1 MLLDLVRRTT
11 SHCQNGRLGG
21 AACSRLRHQRRW
33 ERMSKSGVR
42 VRAIAKKE
50 LVEFVRDWR
59 TILAILVIPLLM
71 FPLLFILFP
80 LLLASEAA
88 ELDALVVD
96 VLVQGDDIPTD
107 LGLMLNNSSLNIT
120 YEPLP
125 TIEELSSPVGD
136 EERLRNGTVDLILRL
151 RMNESIL
158 EYAVLYQS
166 TSEQSLEARS
176 RTFDVLAGWEENE
189 TIRRISDAGLDPEQT
204 LDPLQWDGEI
214 SQSDVATSGEQ
225 AGMALSLF
233 IPLVLSVWT
242 FSSAIQPSID
252 MTAGE
257 RERGTLE
264 ALLGLPCTRMELLLG
279 KWLAVATITGVGVL
293 LQVAGLLF
301 AIGYLATSDI
311 ISTPSVSLTA
321 LLLLCLAVL
330 LFAIMVVAFE
340 LALAMRSHSVKEAG
354 SILGP
359 AVLII
364 LFPAL
369 FTQVINLDGIE
380 AFWFAVPVVNVLL
393 ALRELLMN
401 RIVFGHVVVWLVS
414 SSLYAL
420 GAAYYAAR
428 QFKREDIVTS
438 LS

>member
-1 MLLDLVRRTT
+1 MRSRGNRIRT
-11 SHCQNGRLGG
+11 
-21 AACSRLRHQRRW
+21 
-33 ERMSKSGVR
+33 
-42 VRAIAKKE
+42 IAKKE

-59 TILAILVIPLLM
+59 TIVAILVIPLLM
-71 FPLLFILFP
+71 FPVLFILFP

-88 ELDALVVD
+88 ELDALKVD
-96 VLVQGDDIPTD
+96 VVVQGEGLPDDLQIAF
-107 LGLMLNNSSLNIT
+107 NNSTMNVIF
-120 YEPLP
+120 EPSF
-125 TIEELSSPVGD
+125 TGEDLSVPGD
-136 EERLRNGTVDLILRL
+136 DVNRLRNGSIDLVL
-151 RMNESIL
+151 RMQTNGSIL
-158 EYAVLYQS
+158 EYAVLYMS

-176 RTFDVLAGWEENE
+176 RTFELLATWEENE
-189 TIRRISDAGLDPEQT
+189 TVTRILDAGLDPDET
-204 LDPLQWDGEI
+204 LDPLRWNGDIEN
-214 SQSDVATSGEQ
+214 SDVATQGEQ
-225 AGMALSLF
+225 AGLALSLF

-264 ALLGLPCTRMELLLG
+264 ALLSLPCSRMELLMG

-301 AIGYLATSDI
+301 AIGYLASSDV
-311 ISTPSVSLTA
+311 ISTPDISLGA
-321 LLLLCLAVL
+321 MAFLLLAVL
-330 LFAIMVVAFE
+330 LFAIMVVAIE

-359 AVLII
+359 AVLLI

-380 AFWFAVPVVNVLL
+380 AYWFAIPVVNVLL
-393 ALRELLMN
+393 ALRELLLN
-401 RIVFGHVVVWLVS
+401 RIVVEHVFVWVIS
-414 SSLYAL
+414 SSIYAL
-420 GAAYYAAR
+420 SAAYYASR

>member
-1 MLLDLVRRTT
+1 M
-11 SHCQNGRLGG
+11 
-21 AACSRLRHQRRW
+21 SRA
-33 ERMSKSGVR
+33 GVR
-42 VRAIAKKE
+42 IRAIAKKE

-88 ELDALVVD
+88 ELEAMSVD
-96 VLVQGDDIPTD
+96 VLVQADEIPLE
-107 LGLMLNNSSLNIT
+107 LGLLLNNSTLNIT

-125 TIEELSSPVGD
+125 LLDQLSNPSGSETV
-136 EERLRNGTVDLILRL
+136 LRNGSYDVVVRL
-151 RMNESIL
+151 QTNGTIV
-158 EYAVLYQS
+158 EYAVLYLS

-176 RTFDVLAGWEENE
+176 RTFDVLLTWEENE
-189 TIRRISDAGLDPEQT
+189 TVRRIDAAGLDADET
-204 LDPLQWDGEI
+204 LDPLRWNGDV
-214 SQSDVATSGEQ
+214 SQSDVATQGEQ

-233 IPLVLSVWT
+233 IPLVLAVWT

-264 ALLGLPCTRMELLLG
+264 ALLGLPCSRIELLFG
-279 KWLAVATITGVGVL
+279 KWLAVATITGAGVL

-301 AIGYLATSDI
+301 AIGYLATSDV
-311 ISTPSVSLTA
+311 ISAPSVSLTA
-321 LLLLCLAVL
+321 LVFLCLAVL

-380 AFWFAVPVVNVLL
+380 TFWFAIPVVNVLL

-401 RIVFGHVVVWLVS
+401 RIVYSHVLVWLLS
-414 SSLYAL
+414 STFYAL
-420 GAAYYAAR
+420 AAAYYAAR

>member
-1 MLLDLVRRTT
+1 MKTASRYRGGRR
-11 SHCQNGRLGG
+11 GG
-21 AACSRLRHQRRW
+21 ADCSRRRHQGVV
-33 ERMSKSGVR
+33 MMKSSVAR
-42 VRAIAKKE
+42 IQTIAKKE

-59 TILAILVIPLLM
+59 TIMAILVIPLLM

-88 ELDALVVD
+88 ELDAIEVEVI
-96 VLVQGDDIPTD
+96 VQGSGVPED
-107 LGLMLNNSSLNIT
+107 LGIMLENASLNIT
-120 YEPLP
+120 YEPLATMETLAEP
-125 TIEELSSPVGD
+125 GED
-136 EERLRNGTVDLILRL
+136 ESRIRNGSVDAVLRL
-151 RMNESIL
+151 RMNDTVL
-158 EYAVLYQS
+158 EYAVLYLS
-166 TSEQSLEARS
+166 TSEQSNEARS
-176 RTFDVLAGWEENE
+176 RLFDTLATWEQNE
-189 TIRRISDAGLDPEQT
+189 TTRRIDAAGLDAEET
-204 LDPLQWDGEI
+204 LNPLRWNGEVTD
-214 SQSDVATSGEQ
+214 SDVATQGEQ

-233 IPLVLSVWT
+233 IPLVLAVWT

-264 ALLGLPCTRMELLLG
+264 ALLGLPCSRLELLMG
-279 KWLAVATITGVGVL
+279 KWLAVATITGAGVL

-301 AIGYLATSDI
+301 AIGYLATSDV
-311 ISTPSVSLTA
+311 ISAPSVSLTA
-321 LLLLCLAVL
+321 VLFLVLAIL

-369 FTQVINLDGIE
+369 FTQVINLDGVEIY
-380 AFWFAVPVVNVLL
+380 WFAIPVVNVLL

-401 RIVFGHVVVWLVS
+401 RIVYSHVIVWVVS
-414 SSLYAL
+414 STVYAL

>member
-1 MLLDLVRRTT
+1 M
-11 SHCQNGRLGG
+11 
-21 AACSRLRHQRRW
+21 SRA
-33 ERMSKSGVR
+33 GVR
-42 VRAIAKKE
+42 IRAIAKKE

-88 ELDALVVD
+88 ELEAMSVD
-96 VLVQGDDIPTD
+96 VLVQADEIPSE
-107 LGLMLNNSSLNIT
+107 LGLLLNNSTLNIT

-125 TIEELSSPVGD
+125 VLDQLSNPSGIETE
-136 EERLRNGTVDLILRL
+136 LRNGSYDVVVRL
-151 RMNESIL
+151 QTNGTIV
-158 EYAVLYQS
+158 EYAVLYLS

-176 RTFDVLAGWEENE
+176 RTFDVLLTWEENE
-189 TIRRISDAGLDPEQT
+189 TVRRIDAAGLDVDET
-204 LDPLQWDGEI
+204 LDPLRWNGDV
-214 SQSDVATSGEQ
+214 SQSDVATQGEQ

-233 IPLVLSVWT
+233 IPLVLAVWT

-264 ALLGLPCTRMELLLG
+264 ALLGLPCSRMELLFG
-279 KWLAVATITGVGVL
+279 KWLAVATITGAGVL

-301 AIGYLATSDI
+301 AIGYLATSDV
-311 ISTPSVSLTA
+311 ISAPSVSLTA
-321 LLLLCLAVL
+321 LVFLCLAVL

-380 AFWFAVPVVNVLL
+380 TFWFAIPVVNVLL

-401 RIVFGHVVVWLVS
+401 RIVYSHVVVWLLS
-414 SSLYAL
+414 STFYAL
-420 GAAYYAAR
+420 AAAYYAAR

>member
-1 MLLDLVRRTT
+1 MSRA
-11 SHCQNGRLGG
+11 G
-21 AACSRLRHQRRW
+21 ARI
-33 ERMSKSGVR
+33 
-42 VRAIAKKE
+42 RAIAKKE

-88 ELDALVVD
+88 ELEAMSVD
-96 VLVQGDDIPTD
+96 VLVQADEIPLE
-107 LGLMLNNSSLNIT
+107 LGLLLNNSTLNIT

-125 TIEELSSPVGD
+125 LLDQLSNPSGSETV
-136 EERLRNGTVDLILRL
+136 LRNGSYDVVVRL
-151 RMNESIL
+151 QTNGTIV
-158 EYAVLYQS
+158 EYAVLYLS

-176 RTFDVLAGWEENE
+176 RTFDVLLTWEENE
-189 TIRRISDAGLDPEQT
+189 TVRRIDAAGLDADET
-204 LDPLQWDGEI
+204 LDPLRWNGDV
-214 SQSDVATSGEQ
+214 SQSDVATQGEQ

-233 IPLVLSVWT
+233 IPLVLAVWT

-264 ALLGLPCTRMELLLG
+264 ALLGLPCSRMELLFG
-279 KWLAVATITGVGVL
+279 KWLAVATITGAGVL

-301 AIGYLATSDI
+301 AIGYLATSDV
-311 ISTPSVSLTA
+311 ISAPSVSLTA
-321 LLLLCLAVL
+321 LVFLCLAVL

-380 AFWFAVPVVNVLL
+380 TFWFAIPVVNVLL

-401 RIVFGHVVVWLVS
+401 RIVYSHVLVWLLS
-414 SSLYAL
+414 STFYAL
-420 GAAYYAAR
+420 AAAYYAAR